1 MNTNLLNQA
10 ASVQEKFIKSVPV
23 TEFYSNILTRP
34 KIANLYDK
42 FFMSGSY
49 QLTPEQAIRALMVN
63 CFRYINM
70 SIQDVTVLL
79 VYGLNGI
86 SRQDLDLTDKH
97 LSQKL
102 ASQNPDKNDLD
113 VINRIIAQVVTKLPA
128 DLRERLTPQL
138 RIKMIQ
144 KLNSDLQIMF
154 SPAEQK
160 EVLSPAS
167 VMEPRDQL
175 QDALKPLIFSSSNI
189 IKEGFQAN
197 NNLLL
202 NNSAELTSLKNN
214 FLKEMADVEESLGK
228 ETVAELEKQGY
239 SQESLTK
246 SAINM
251 NIGAG
256 DYETQLR
263 ALNSLPTRKETI
275 TAGIPKQDV
284 IPAKYYQE
292 DPQLHMDAKTK
303 ELYYFDEYSGVLV
316 PIKDVKRIKGEEI
329 TTVRQLNTILK
340 EHDLTKKETDTMLD
354 ELQEPSPVG
363 KAITNKIENVLT
375 PANNNKITTTT
386 TTKEGFSN
394 AGLFGDLSM
403 TNKAL
408 VAGFGI
414 ALVYLG
420 WKAYSGKCSASR
432 KK

>member
-1 MNTNLLNQA
+1 MNTNLLNQ
-10 ASVQEKFIKSVPV
+10 STTIQEKFIKSIPV

-42 FFMSGSY
+42 YFLSGIY
-49 QLTPEQAIRALMVN
+49 QLAPEQALRALMVN

-79 VYGLNGI
+79 VYGLDGL

-102 ASQNPDKNDLD
+102 AMQNPDKNDID

-128 DLRERLTPQL
+128 DLRERLVPQL
-138 RIKMIQ
+138 RIRMIQ
-144 KLNSDLQIMF
+144 KLNGDLQIMF

-167 VMEPRDQL
+167 VMEPRDRI
-175 QDALKPLIFSSSNI
+175 QDALKPLSSSNN

-202 NNSAELTSLKNN
+202 NNSTELTSLKNN
-214 FLKEMADVEESLGK
+214 FLKEMADVEASLGK
-228 ETVAELEKQGY
+228 ETIAELEKQGY
-239 SQESLTK
+239 SPESLTK

-263 ALNSLPTRKETI
+263 ALNSLPTSKDDI
-275 TAGIPKQDV
+275 TTGVPKKDV

-316 PIKDVKRIKGEEI
+316 PVKDVKRIKGEEI
-329 TTVRQLNTILK
+329 TTEKQLNTILK
-340 EHDLTKKETDTMLD
+340 DHDLTKKETDDMLD
-354 ELQEPSPVG
+354 ELQEPVDAG
-363 KAITNKIENVLT
+363 KSLTNKIENVLM
-375 PANNNKITTTT
+375 PDNKNDPVTTTGK
-386 TTKEGFSN
+386 KEGFSN

-403 TNKAL
+403 TNKVL
-408 VAGFGI
+408 VTVFGV

-420 WKAYSGKCSASR
+420 WKAYSGKCTTSR

>member
-1 MNTNLLNQA
+1 M
-10 ASVQEKFIKSVPV
+10 SV
-23 TEFYSNILTRP
+23 
-34 KIANLYDK
+34 
-42 FFMSGSY
+42 SY
-49 QLTPEQAIRALMVN
+49 QLTPEQAIRALIVN

-70 SIQDVTVLL
+70 SVQDVTVLL
-79 VYGLNGI
+79 VYGLNGL

-175 QDALKPLIFSSSNI
+175 QDALKPLTSSSNG
-189 IKEGFQAN
+189 IKEGFQVN

-202 NNSAELTSLKNN
+202 NNSAELSSLKNN
-214 FLKEMADVEESLGK
+214 FLKEMADVENSLGK
-228 ETVAELEKQGY
+228 DTVAELEKQGY
-239 SQESLTK
+239 SQQSLTK

-263 ALNSLPTRKETI
+263 ALNSLPTGKETI

-316 PIKDVKRIKGEEI
+316 PIKDVKHIKGEEI
-329 TTVRQLNTILK
+329 TTSQQLNTILK
-340 EHDLTKKETDTMLD
+340 DHDLTKKETDTMLD
-354 ELQEPSPVG
+354 ELQEPTSSNSL
-363 KAITNKIENVLT
+363 INKVEDVLT
-375 PANNNKITTTT
+375 PANNNNTITTTT
-386 TTKEGFSN
+386 TIKEGFSN
-394 AGLFGDLSM
+394 SGLFGDLSM
-403 TNKAL
+403 TNKVL

>member
-10 ASVQEKFIKSVPV
+10 ATIQEKFIKSIPV

-34 KIANLYDK
+34 RIANLYDK
-42 FFMSGSY
+42 YFIAKSY
-49 QLTPEQAIRALMVN
+49 QLTPEQAIRALMIN

-79 VYGLNGI
+79 VYGLTGL
-86 SRQDLDLTDKH
+86 SRMDLDLTDKH

-167 VMEPRDQL
+167 VMEPRDQII
-175 QDALKPLIFSSSNI
+175 DALKPLTSSNAYL
-189 IKEGFQAN
+189 KEGFQAN

-202 NNSAELTSLKNN
+202 NNSTELTSLKNN
-214 FLKEMADVEESLGK
+214 FLKEMTDVEDSLGP
-228 ETVAELEKQGY
+228 ETIAELEKQGY
-239 SQESLTK
+239 SPESLTK
-246 SAINM
+246 SVINM

-256 DYETQLR
+256 DYETQLQ
-263 ALNSLPTRKETI
+263 ALNSLPTDKNDI
-275 TAGIPKQDV
+275 TSGTPKKNV

-292 DPQLHMDAKTK
+292 DPQLHMDVKTK
-303 ELYYFDEYSGVLV
+303 ELYYFDEYSGVLI

-329 TTVRQLNTILK
+329 TTEKQLNSILK
-340 EHDLTKKETDTMLD
+340 EHNLTKKETDDMLD
-354 ELQEPSPVG
+354 ELQEIPTT
-363 KAITNKIENVLT
+363 TNKSL
-375 PANNNKITTTT
+375 PDNKNIT

-394 AGLFGDLSM
+394 AGLLGDLSM
-403 TNKAL
+403 TNKVL
-408 VAGFGI
+408 VTGFGI

-420 WKAYSGKCSASR
+420 WKAYSGNCSTLR